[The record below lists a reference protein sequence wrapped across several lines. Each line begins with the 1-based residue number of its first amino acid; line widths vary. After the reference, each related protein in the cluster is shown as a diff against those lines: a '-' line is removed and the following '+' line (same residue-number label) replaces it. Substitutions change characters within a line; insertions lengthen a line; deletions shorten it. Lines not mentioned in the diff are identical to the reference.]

1 MKTFLPKVDEITR
14 NWKIVDADGLILGRL
29 AARVANVLRGKDKP
43 CFTRHLDCGDF
54 VIVINAAKVKLTGR
68 KETHKIYRKF
78 TGYMGGVKE
87 APAAEVRARKPTRL
101 VEEAVWGM
109 MPKSRLARQ
118 QFRKLKIYAG
128 AEHPHEAQQPEAMT
142 IS

>member
-14 NWKIVDADGLILGRL
+14 NWKIVDADGQILGRL
-29 AARVANVLRGKDKP
+29 AAKVADVLRGKNKP

-54 VIVINAAKVKLTGR
+54 VIVINAQKVKLTGR
-68 KETHKIYRKF
+68 KETRKIYRKF

-87 APAAEVRARKPTRL
+87 TPAAEVRARRPARL

-128 AEHPHEAQQPEAMT
+128 AEHPHVAQQPEALT